1 MSTVFMNTYEEWK
14 KYLEQIG
21 VDIGKITKDV
31 GDYIFSVLDY
41 SNSDLN
47 DIKLF
52 AAPQTPPETI
62 LSVLWLD
69 INYFEWKKVLDLWW
83 WFWWMPFLLE
93 DMVNQYIVCDPSF
106 MENIKEN
113 ALNKNIIAQEFF
125 VAWDQEK
132 LSLINKEL
140 VDFDFD
146 ERNWMYK
153 YNELLDRSNNLSAIL
168 DKKQKILDY
177 IDMWKNFNQEKHP
190 KIIINPSKGE
200 NIKWVENTSQDI
212 VLICHILD
220 KSYVNYLW
228 IIAEA
233 SRILK
238 SDWEI
243 LIVEDA
249 DDDIRKILKKL
260 WVEREEKWHKVI
272 CKIKKIQ

>member
-1 MSTVFMNTYEEWK
+1 MSTVFMNTYEEGK

-62 LSVLWLD
+62 LSVLGLD
-69 INYFEWKKVLDLWW
+69 INYFEGKKVLDLGGG
-83 WFWWMPFLLE
+83 FGGMPFLLE

-125 VAWDQEK
+125 VAGDQEK

-146 ERNWMYK
+146 ERNGMYK

-200 NIKWVENTSQDI
+200 NIKGVENTSQDI

-220 KSYVNYLW
+220 KSYVNYLG

-238 SDWEI
+238 SDGEI

-260 WVEREEKWHKVI
+260 GVEREEKGHKVI